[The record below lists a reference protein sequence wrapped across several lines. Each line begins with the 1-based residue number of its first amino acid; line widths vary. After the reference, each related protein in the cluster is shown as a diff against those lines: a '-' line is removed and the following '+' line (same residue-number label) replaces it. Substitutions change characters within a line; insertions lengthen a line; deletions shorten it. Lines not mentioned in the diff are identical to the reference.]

1 MCATDPVA
9 CCCVDDVLVYAMLEV
24 FLDVLM
30 SDVFPVVFSR
40 DCSVF
45 LDDFSIVFIVVNN
58 SERKLGC
65 ALSRNVI
72 FNNIILS
79 SGKQNRRYS

>member
-1 MCATDPVA
+1 MRETDVA
-9 CCCVDDVLVYAMLEV
+9 CCCVDDVLVYAILEV

-30 SDVFPVVFSR
+30 SDVFPVIFSR

-58 SERKLGC
+58 SERKLGYC
-65 ALSRNVI
+65 TTVSTSQAYCLP
-72 FNNIILS
+72 
-79 SGKQNRRYS
+79 